1 MAQDPSDNK
10 WKFFIDKCL
19 PFGASISCALYQ
31 CFSNSLKHIIQ
42 FRTGKRVLT
51 NYLDDF
57 LFAAITKM
65 ICDWM
70 IEKFIKMCQEFNIPV
85 AMEKTEWSSTLI
97 IFLGIL
103 LNDCTLTLSIPLEKR
118 DKALKLLN
126 DLMGKRKITVKQLQ
140 VLTGFLNFLT
150 KAIFPG
156 RVFTRRIYN
165 KFAAM
170 QQKGFK
176 PHQNVTID
184 SELRFDCEVWRIFLE
199 NYREL
204 AVCRPMV
211 DVNQTFL
218 AKDLFFYSDAS
229 AAKTLGM
236 GAVYNK
242 HWLYKQWETDFI
254 KLCKPSIEYL
264 ELYALTAG
272 LLTWGHLLTNQHI
285 LVYCDN
291 SAVVSMINNTT
302 SSCKNCM
309 YLLRLIVLN
318 NLIYNRRVFAQHVK
332 TQDNFLADSM
342 SHLQFKRFWNLAPA
356 GMDRN
361 PSKIS
366 PLIWLLTKI
375 WVKH

>member
-1 MAQDPSDNK
+1 MQ
-10 WKFFIDKCL
+10 
-19 PFGASISCALYQ
+19 
-31 CFSNSLKHIIQ
+31 
-42 FRTGKRVLT
+42 
-51 NYLDDF
+51 
-57 LFAAITKM
+57 
-65 ICDWM
+65 
-70 IEKFIKMCQEFNIPV
+70 
-85 AMEKTEWSSTLI
+85 
-97 IFLGIL
+97 
-103 LNDCTLTLSIPLEKR
+103 
-118 DKALKLLN
+118 
-126 DLMGKRKITVKQLQ
+126 RKGL
-140 VLTGFLNFLT
+140 
-150 KAIFPG
+150 
-156 RVFTRRIYN
+156 
-165 KFAAM
+165 
-170 QQKGFK
+170 K

-184 SELRFDCEVWRIFLE
+184 SELQFDCEVWRIFLE

-218 AKDLFFYSDAS
+218 VKDLFFYSDAS
-229 AAKTLGM
+229 AAETLGM

-242 HWLYKQWETDFI
+242 HWLYTQWETDFI

-272 LLTWGHLLTNQHI
+272 LLTWGHLLMNQRI

-291 SAVVSMINNTT
+291 SAVVSMINNTM

-332 TQDNFLADSM
+332 TQDNFLANSL
-342 SHLQFKRFWNLAPA
+342 SHLQFKRFWNLAPT

-361 PSKIS
+361 PSEIS
-366 PLIWLLTKI
+366 PLIWPLTKI